1 MTNKL
6 VSFLQLQQE
15 KKQIWHKKVFLEHE
29 GKKVL
34 YERGGDK
41 IKEKILVTTYKL
53 Y

>member
-1 MTNKL
+1 M
-6 VSFLQLQQE
+6 QQEKTKE